1 MTIANVAL
9 TNTFD
14 EWRTITNQL
23 IVVVNDALINTARFQ
38 SNTSSLNI
46 TQNVALGGL
55 VYISAN
61 ITSNISDSST
71 VNFAA
76 ANTVN
81 TVHGLVLTVNSR
93 VNTTQNLV
101 NTVYSTVNAAFNAAN
116 TATSTASINL
126 IFDTANASFDKAN
139 AALANSATGTQVF
152 NGNLSIKSTFSV
164 QGTVDTASA
173 NIRSQTLTDG
183 ATINWDASQGQIAT
197 ITLGGN
203 RTLANASNIR
213 VGTYILHVIQDG
225 SGNRTLNFGSQYKW
239 PAGVAPPT
247 SSSPNARDVLM
258 FVSDGSLMYGSFIP
272 DVR

>member
-14 EWRTITNQL
+14 EWRTITNQV
-23 IVVVNDALINTARFQ
+23 IVVVNDALSNTARFQ
-38 SNTSSLNI
+38 SNTSSLKI

-164 QGTVDTASA
+164 RGTVDTASA
-173 NIRSQTLTDG
+173 NIRSQTLTDDV
-183 ATINWDASQGQIAT
+183 TINWDASQGQIAT

-225 SGNRTLNFGSQYKW
+225 TGNRTLSFGSQYKW

-247 SSSPNARDVLM
+247 SSSSNARDVLM

-272 DVR
+272 DVK

>member
-14 EWRTITNQL
+14 QWRTITNQL
-23 IVVVNDALINTARFQ
+23 VVVVNDALSNTARFQ
-38 SNTSSLNI
+38 SNTSSLSI
-46 TQNVALGGL
+46 SQNVSLGGI

-81 TVHGLVLTVNSR
+81 TVHGLVLNVNSR

-116 TATSTASINL
+116 TATSTATINL

-247 SSSPNARDVLM
+247 SSSANARDVLM